1 MTVLTAHIAMTSTRS
16 ERENGTA
23 PSEMSELPARKAV
36 RETGKLCP
44 PGHMVR
50 PPVPSHYQ
58 DCEVQVNLFKIVKTT
73 VTVRR
78 AAALYGLPITTTGM
92 TRCPFH
98 EDHTP
103 SMKLNDTYYYCFG
116 CGATGDVIDLT
127 ARIFDLSSLQAARK
141 LAQDFGLG
149 PDKPPS
155 DAIVLPKPSTFPSDA
170 QQEDIAYCLRVLH
183 NYRDLLT
190 RWRTEHAPHS
200 PEESL
205 DERFVEALHLLDV
218 VDDLMDCLTF
228 GPAAKKADAAKRLL
242 AGQLLPQMAT
252 RLDTLKAK
260 EAA

>member
-1 MTVLTAHIAMTSTRS
+1 MI
-16 ERENGTA
+16 
-23 PSEMSELPARKAV
+23 
-36 RETGKLCP
+36 
-44 PGHMVR
+44 
-50 PPVPSHYQ
+50 
-58 DCEVQVNLFKIVKTT
+58 LFKTVKESIT
-73 VTVRR
+73 VKQ

-103 SMKLNDTYYYCFG
+103 SMKLNDAYYYCFG

-141 LAQDFGLG
+141 MAQDFGLG

-155 DAIVLPKPSTFPSDA
+155 GAVALPKTPIASSNA

-183 NYRDLLT
+183 DYRDLLT
-190 RWRTEHAPHS
+190 RWQTEFAPRS

-205 DERFVEALHLLDV
+205 DERFVEALHMLAT
-218 VDDLMDCLTF
+218 VDDLIDRLAF
-228 GPAAKKADAAKRLL
+228 GPASQKATAAKRLL
-242 AGQLLPQMAT
+242 DGQLLPRMET
-252 RLDTLKAK
+252 RPDTIKAK

>member
-1 MTVLTAHIAMTSTRS
+1 M
-16 ERENGTA
+16 
-23 PSEMSELPARKAV
+23 
-36 RETGKLCP
+36 
-44 PGHMVR
+44 
-50 PPVPSHYQ
+50 
-58 DCEVQVNLFKIVKTT
+58 NLFQTIKAA
-73 VTVRR
+73 VTVKQ
-78 AAALYGLPITTTGM
+78 AAALYGLPITTTRM

-127 ARIFDLSSLQAARK
+127 ARLFDLSSLQAARK

-155 DAIVLPKPSTFPSDA
+155 GTIAFPKPPIAPSNA
-170 QQEDIAYCLRVLH
+170 QQEDVSYCLRVLH
-183 NYRDLLT
+183 DYHSALT
-190 RWRTEHAPHS
+190 KWRTEFAPRS

-205 DERFVEALHLLDV
+205 DDCFVEALHMLAFVDGLL
-218 VDDLMDCLTF
+218 DCLTY
-228 GPAAKKADAAKRLL
+228 GTAPKKTGAVKHLL
-242 AGQLLPQMAT
+242 DGQLLPRMEA

>member
-1 MTVLTAHIAMTSTRS
+1 M
-16 ERENGTA
+16 
-23 PSEMSELPARKAV
+23 
-36 RETGKLCP
+36 
-44 PGHMVR
+44 
-50 PPVPSHYQ
+50 
-58 DCEVQVNLFKIVKTT
+58 NLFQTIKAA
-73 VTVRR
+73 VTVKQ

-155 DAIVLPKPSTFPSDA
+155 GAVALPKPLATLSDA

-183 NYRDLLT
+183 DYRDLLT
-190 RWRTEHAPHS
+190 RWQTEFAPRS

-205 DERFVEALHLLDV
+205 DERFVEALHMLAT
-218 VDDLMDCLTF
+218 VDDLIDRLAF
-228 GPAAKKADAAKRLL
+228 GPASQKATAAKRLL
-242 AGQLLPQMAT
+242 DGQLLSRMET

>member
-1 MTVLTAHIAMTSTRS
+1 M
-16 ERENGTA
+16 
-23 PSEMSELPARKAV
+23 
-36 RETGKLCP
+36 
-44 PGHMVR
+44 
-50 PPVPSHYQ
+50 
-58 DCEVQVNLFKIVKTT
+58 NLFQTIKAA
-73 VTVRR
+73 VTVKQ
-78 AAALYGLPITTTGM
+78 AAALYGLPITITRM

-127 ARIFDLSSLQAARK
+127 ARLFDLSSLQAARK

-155 DAIVLPKPSTFPSDA
+155 GAVALSKSPTVSSDA
-170 QQEDIAYCLRVLH
+170 QQEDVSYCLRVLH
-183 NYRDLLT
+183 DYRDLLT
-190 RWRTEHAPHS
+190 RWRTEFAPLS

-205 DERFVEALHLLDV
+205 DDRFVEALHMLDV
-218 VDDLMDCLTF
+218 VDDLMDRLAF
-228 GPAAKKADAAKRLL
+228 GPTSQKVATAKRLL
-242 AGQLLPQMAT
+242 DGQLLPRMEA

>member
-1 MTVLTAHIAMTSTRS
+1 M
-16 ERENGTA
+16 
-23 PSEMSELPARKAV
+23 
-36 RETGKLCP
+36 
-44 PGHMVR
+44 
-50 PPVPSHYQ
+50 
-58 DCEVQVNLFKIVKTT
+58 NLFQTIKAA
-73 VTVRR
+73 VTVKQ

-141 LAQDFGLG
+141 LVQDFDLS

-155 DAIVLPKPSTFPSDA
+155 GAVALPKPPIAPSNA

-183 NYRDLLT
+183 NYRNLLT
-190 RWRTEHAPHS
+190 KWQTEFAPLS
-200 PEESL
+200 PEEPL
-205 DERFVEALHLLDV
+205 DEHFVEALHMMAV
-218 VDDLMDCLTF
+218 VDDLIDCLAF
-228 GPAAKKADAAKRLL
+228 GPTSKKAAAAKRLL
-242 AGQLLPQMAT
+242 DGQLLPMVES
-252 RLDTLKAK
+252 RLNTLDRE